1 VDEEHAKQMMSPPAC
16 DRRMSMKSHAISSML
31 HVVVFNNYLFFI
43 RTKFTFQNFFL
54 TFEFQNGVSCA
65 INVLI
70 MVECCFITDTAL
82 TITLLA
88 AMTSVTS
95 RHGYRVCLTVIVT
108 RLMAAIDDSEVSR
121 CTQRC
126 STG

>member
-1 VDEEHAKQMMSPPAC
+1 
-16 DRRMSMKSHAISSML
+16 MKSHAISSML

-54 TFEFQNGVSCA
+54 TFEFQNGVSCV

-108 RLMAAIDDSEVSR
+108 RLMSAIDDSEVSR